1 MTFGLIP
8 PDAIVERCSAA
19 LAERPDDAEAAR
31 DLGAVLNDSAQLE
44 MAMHALAGS
53 ATPARVAALGL
64 VHQVLGAREDARA
77 AYRRAVAGDPAQVV
91 ALRGLMTLAQSPTE
105 SQEATDLLQSALKH
119 DPEQA
124 VLMVDLG
131 SALYRARRYTQAL
144 PLLERALQLRPQSTV
159 TARQCFFLL
168 QELGEPERARAVFAR
183 HLSQRRD
190 PALEMHAA
198 TLLPPIPSSSA
209 HIARWRDRF
218 RRQVAA
224 LIQDPPTLTDPAQG
238 FARSLFLLAYHGLDD
253 RDLRADLARLY
264 RRASPDLAFTAPHC
278 NAPVVR
284 PAGRIKLGLVSSFF
298 RDHTIG
304 KLNLGFVERLP
315 RDRFEVTVFAVPGRA
330 DAMTQRYRAAAD
342 RFVVLPP
349 TLANARALIAHSRQ
363 DALYYPEI
371 GMEALSYTLAFARL
385 APLQFT
391 TWGHPETSGIDTV
404 DAFLSSVW
412 LEPAEAERYYTER
425 LVRLNAL
432 PAAPTRPEAKRRFE
446 RAHLG
451 LPGDRRLYAC
461 PQTLFKFHPSFDPM
475 LAAILARDPDGLL
488 VLLEGA
494 TPEWVAKLTRR
505 LRRAGI
511 DTDRQVRFLPQMPL
525 DQYLSLCRVA
535 DVVLDPPVF
544 GGGNSTYE
552 ALYQD
557 AVVVTLEG
565 EFLRGRISAAMYRK
579 MGLADLIPADARAY
593 VDLALRLAKDEDF
606 RTEQRARIAE
616 RRHLIYLDDDG
627 VQALAA
633 FVEGAIVG

>member
-1 MTFGLIP
+1 MTFGLTP
-8 PDAIVERCSAA
+8 PDEIVERCSAV

-31 DLGAVLNDSAQLE
+31 DLGAVLNDSVQLE
-44 MAMHALAGS
+44 RAMHALAGS
-53 ATPARVAALGL
+53 AAPARVAALGL
-64 VHQVLGAREDARA
+64 MHQVMGAREDARA

-105 SQEATDLLQSALKH
+105 SEEATDLLQSALKH

-124 VLMVDLG
+124 VLMADLG
-131 SALYRARRYTQAL
+131 GALYRARRYAQAL

-183 HLSQRRD
+183 HLIGKRD
-190 PALEMHAA
+190 PVLELHAA
-198 TLLPPIPSSSA
+198 TLLPPIPSSAA

-224 LIQDPPTLTDPAQG
+224 LCQDPPALTDAAQG

-253 RDLRADLARLY
+253 RDLRADLAQLY
-264 RRASPDLAFTAPHC
+264 RRASPDLSFTAPHC
-278 NAPVVR
+278 IAPAAR

-304 KLNLGFVERLP
+304 KLNLGFAERLP

-349 TLANARALIAHSRQ
+349 KLADARALIAQSRQ
-363 DALYYPEI
+363 DALFYPEI

-391 TWGHPETSGIDTV
+391 TWGHPETSGIDTIDV
-404 DAFLSSVW
+404 FLSSAW
-412 LEPAEAERYYTER
+412 LESAEAERQYTER
-425 LVRLNAL
+425 LVRLDAL
-432 PAAPTRPEAKRRFE
+432 PAAPVLPEAKRRFE

-451 LPGDRRLYAC
+451 LPEDKRLYAC

-511 DTDRQVRFLPQMPL
+511 DTERQVRFLPQMPL

-579 MGLADLIPADARAY
+579 MGLADLIPADARGY
-593 VDLALRLAKDEDF
+593 VDLALRVAQDKAF
-606 RTEQRARIAE
+606 RAEQRARIAE
-616 RRHLIYLDDDG
+616 RRHLIYDNDDG
-627 VQALAA
+627 VKAMAA
-633 FVEGAIVG
+633 FVEDAVAP